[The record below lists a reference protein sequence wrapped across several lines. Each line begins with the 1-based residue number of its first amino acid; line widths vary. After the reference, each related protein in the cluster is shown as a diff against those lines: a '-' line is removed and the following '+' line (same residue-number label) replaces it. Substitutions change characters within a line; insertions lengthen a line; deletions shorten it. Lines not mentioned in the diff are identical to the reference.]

1 MAMAVRAGAMLKCSF
16 GVAPSVLAVL
26 PTNRVLNGAPL
37 ATIMDYVPMVNIP
50 PFGVCNCPANPA
62 VVAAGGA
69 APCTPLIVAPWAP
82 GSPTV
87 TIGGFPALNQSCQC
101 MCTWGGVI
109 TVTNPGVTNV
119 MVP

>member
-62 VVAAGGA
+62 VVA
-69 APCTPLIVAPWAP
+69 IVAPWAP

-109 TVTNPGVTNV
+109 TVTSPGVTNV